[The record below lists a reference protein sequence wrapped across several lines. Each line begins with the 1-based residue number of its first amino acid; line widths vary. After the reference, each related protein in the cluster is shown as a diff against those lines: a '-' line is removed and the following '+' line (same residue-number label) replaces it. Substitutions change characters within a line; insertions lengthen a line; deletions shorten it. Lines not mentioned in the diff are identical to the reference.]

1 MPGVWLLFPPRTRTM
16 GNWHNEIATFKEFNT
31 FPALSGSKGCI
42 STSCHSYKL
51 WSQNSIWVSWKLL
64 NGLINW
70 AMLYSMRWNIHKAS
84 LSKLFSPEL
93 IESACVNSILTYLS
107 VLRKLTVQI
116 CPEISV
122 RTTEPSINLHLAEHH
137 GTVLPM
143 AGKHGKRQRRKAI
156 WSSLQDLSGLDPNA
170 KLHVF

>member
-1 MPGVWLLFPPRTRTM
+1 MPGVWLLFPPKTRTM

-42 STSCHSYKL
+42 STSCHGYKL

-84 LSKLFSPEL
+84 LSKLFSPGTDRVCLCKQHFNIFICLMKTNCADMSRDLCVYHGAQYQPPPCWTPRYCATYGWETWKETEE
-93 IESACVNSILTYLS
+93 ES
-107 VLRKLTVQI
+107 
-116 CPEISV
+116 
-122 RTTEPSINLHLAEHH
+122 NL
-137 GTVLPM
+137 V
-143 AGKHGKRQRRKAI
+143 
-156 WSSLQDLSGLDPNA
+156 
-170 KLHVF
+170 